1 VTVAILPLHLQVL
14 DMARL
19 FILRHGKTEKASPTG
34 HDIDRR
40 LVGRG
45 KNNAVHMGKQ
55 INEHMQRPDLVLTSP
70 AERARATAEH
80 ATAQLGDIPI
90 ISEYRIYQADGEALL
105 NVLTYHARNSET
117 VLLIGH
123 NPGLVILVLMLMD
136 DNGSQ
141 PHATISD
148 FPTCALAELSFETP
162 HVGGIEPNSGTLV
175 SLLRP
180 RDLSH

>member
-1 VTVAILPLHLQVL
+1 
-14 DMARL
+14 MARL

-45 KNNAVHMGKQ
+45 ENDAVHMGKQ
-55 INEHMQRPDLVLTSP
+55 INEHMKRPDLVLVSP

-80 ATAQLGDIPI
+80 VTAQLGEIPI
-90 ISEYRIYQADGEALL
+90 IFEDRIYQADGERLL
-105 NVLTYHARNSET
+105 NVLTDHARNSET

-123 NPGLVILVLMLMD
+123 NPGLVILMLMLMD
-136 DNGSQ
+136 DKSSQ
-141 PHATISD
+141 FHGTISD
-148 FPTCALAELSFETP
+148 FPTCALAELNFDTP
-162 HVGGIEPNSGTLV
+162 HVGNIAPNTGTLV

-180 RDLSH
+180 RDLSF